1 MEIYMAITAQQLTH
15 ELKQAGITLN
25 GVELHGLLTGFICG
39 GIRDESWKPLLYQFT
54 NDDHAYPV
62 QLISKIAELYKALNA
77 SLADLSEFTFELDLG
92 NLDDIY
98 QSITSLSEWC
108 NHFLLGLGLAQ
119 PNLQQEK
126 QQDIAEA
133 LADLREICQL
143 GYEEGD
149 DEEGLAQALEEVIE
163 YLRTIAMLFYSH
175 FHQPAVQQK
184 TIH

>member
-1 MEIYMAITAQQLTH
+1 MVITAAQLTK
-15 ELKQAGITLN
+15 ELKQVDIALN

-39 GIRDESWKPLLYQFT
+39 GIRDESWKPLLYKFT

-62 QLISKIAELYKALNA
+62 QLISKIAELYKTLNQ
-77 SLADLSEFTFELDLG
+77 SLSDLSEFTFDLDLG
-92 NLDDIY
+92 NLDDTY
-98 QSITSLSEWC
+98 QNIAALSEWC

-119 PNLQQEK
+119 PNLQQEQ

-143 GYEEGD
+143 GYEEDD
-149 DEEGLAQALEEVIE
+149 DEESLAHALEEVIE

-175 FHQPAVQQK
+175 FNQSTTTHK